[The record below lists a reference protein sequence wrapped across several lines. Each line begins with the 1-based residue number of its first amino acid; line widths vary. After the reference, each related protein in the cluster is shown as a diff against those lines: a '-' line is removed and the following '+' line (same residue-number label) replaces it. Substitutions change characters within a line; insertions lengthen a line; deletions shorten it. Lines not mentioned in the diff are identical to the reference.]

1 MDFKKITK
9 PYQDELIKSI
19 AHFVEIPSVYDAKSV
34 SKSKPYGKYVDE
46 ALSEFAKF
54 GKKNGFKIE
63 RNPRY
68 VELSYGNKGPIIGVY
83 GHLDVVPAINPK
95 IFKVRREKDK
105 IFGRGVIDDKGPLL
119 SATYAAIALK
129 KLGLIKNVQ
138 LKIFAGGDE
147 ERGSS
152 CLAYYAKTHKAPK
165 YGFTPDS
172 SFPVVY
178 GEKGL
183 TSVVISKNIKFK
195 NIIAIKGGVVS
206 NAVIGEATFKVSNI
220 NEIKNKL
227 KFPHK
232 IKGNEITYLGASAH
246 ASLPHLGK
254 NAFLLGLQE
263 LAKLNHDANALKL
276 ANAFLDYTGKKLG
289 IYHKSKLLGETTVC
303 VGIANYKNNKLTMS
317 VDCRRPEVAKHKVIV
332 SKLLKSF
339 GFNLVKDGY
348 HEPLLFE
355 PKSPLVSLL
364 MDAYRKET
372 GNLKSEPCY
381 SGGGTYAKE
390 IGNTV
395 AFGPEHHGVDYHMHE
410 DGEFV
415 YIKDLYLLLQIYA
428 HAIYNFVNAKK

>member
-1 MDFKKITK
+1 MDFKKITN
-9 PYQDELIKSI
+9 PYQDELLKSV
-19 AHFVEIPSVYDAKSV
+19 AHFVAIPSVYDQKTV
-34 SKSKPYGKYVDE
+34 SKDKPYGKYVDE

-68 VELSYGNKGPIIGVY
+68 VELSYGTKGPIIGVY
-83 GHLDVVPAINPK
+83 GHLDVVPAIDQK
-95 IFKVRREKDK
+95 IFKLRKEKDK

-119 SATYAAIALK
+119 AATYAAIALK
-129 KLGLIKNVQ
+129 NLGLIKNVQ

-152 CLAYYAKTHKAPK
+152 CLASYAKTHRAPK

-172 SFPVVY
+172 DFPVVY

-183 TSVVISKNIKFK
+183 TGVTISKNIKFK
-195 NIIAIKGGVVS
+195 NIISIKGGVVS
-206 NAVIGEATFKVSNI
+206 NSVIGEATFKVSNI
-220 NEIKNKL
+220 NQIKNKL

-232 IKGNEITYLGASAH
+232 IKGNEITYLGVGAH
-246 ASLPHLGK
+246 ASTPELGK

-263 LAKLNHDANALKL
+263 LAKLNHDEDALKL
-276 ANAFLDYTGKKLG
+276 VDTFLDYTGKKLG
-289 IYHKSKLLGETTVC
+289 VYYKSKYLGETTVC
-303 VGIANYKNNKLTMS
+303 VGLVNYKNNKLTMTI
-317 VDCRRPEVAKHKVIV
+317 DCRRPEVAKHEVMVKKIV
-332 SKLLKSF
+332 KSF
-339 GFNLVKDGY
+339 NFKLIKDSR
-348 HEPLLFE
+348 HDPLLFE

-372 GNLKSEPCY
+372 GDLKSKPGY

-395 AFGPEHHGVDYHMHE
+395 AFGPEHHDIDSHMHE
-410 DGEFV
+410 DGEFIH
-415 YIKDLYLLLQIYA
+415 IKNLYLLLRTYA